1 MFATKLPMQNY
12 LMLLLFTTGVLV
24 GVFTIFVETS
34 GAKILVA
41 TASSLT
47 LMPANQTDNGMLKSM
62 TIHGGNLSGGNMT
75 FVGNMMPGKNMTM
88 PGGNM
93 TFGSSL
99 HSAKMHLMEA
109 MIDLKA
115 GNMKEAMMEL
125 NLTNQGIKMH
135 ELEIK
140 NMMMEVK
147 SMMTAKMKE
156 ASNTTSA
163 SSMSKNATS

>member
-1 MFATKLPMQNY
+1 MFATKLPVQNY
-12 LMLLLFTTGVLV
+12 LLLIFTIGVLV
-24 GVFTIFVETS
+24 GIFTIFVETS

-41 TASSLT
+41 TAYSLT
-47 LMPANQTDNGMLKSM
+47 LMPAYQTGGGMLKSVTM
-62 TIHGGNLSGGNMT
+62 HGGNPSGGNMT

-93 TFGSSL
+93 TFGASL
-99 HSAKMHLMEA
+99 QAAKMHLMEA
-109 MIDLKA
+109 LIDLKG
-115 GNMKEAMMEL
+115 GNTKGAMMEL
-125 NLTNQGIKMH
+125 NLTDQAIKMH

-140 NMMMEVK
+140 NMMMEVR
-147 SMMTAKMKE
+147 SMMTTKMKE

>member
-12 LMLLLFTTGVLV
+12 LMLLIFTIGVLV
-24 GVFTIFVETS
+24 CMLTIFAETL

-41 TASSLT
+41 TAT
-47 LMPANQTDNGMLKSM
+47 PANQTGGGMLKNM
-62 TIHGGNLSGGNMT
+62 TMHGGNLSGGNMT
-75 FVGNMMPGKNMTM
+75 FVGNMMPGRNMTM

-93 TFGSSL
+93 TFGASL
-99 HSAKMHLMEA
+99 QAAKMHLMEA

-115 GNMKEAMMEL
+115 GNTKGAMMEL
-125 NLTNQGIKMH
+125 NLTDQGIKMH

-147 SMMTAKMKE
+147 SMMTSKMKE
-156 ASNTTSA
+156 ANNTTSA
-163 SSMSKNATS
+163 SSMSRNAT

>member
-1 MFATKLPMQNY
+1 
-12 LMLLLFTTGVLV
+12 
-24 GVFTIFVETS
+24 
-34 GAKILVA
+34 
-41 TASSLT
+41 
-47 LMPANQTDNGMLKSM
+47 M
-62 TIHGGNLSGGNMT
+62 TVHGGNLSGGNMT

-99 HSAKMHLMEA
+99 KAAKMHLMEA
-109 MIDLKA
+109 MIDLKG
-115 GNMKEAMMEL
+115 GNMKGALMEL